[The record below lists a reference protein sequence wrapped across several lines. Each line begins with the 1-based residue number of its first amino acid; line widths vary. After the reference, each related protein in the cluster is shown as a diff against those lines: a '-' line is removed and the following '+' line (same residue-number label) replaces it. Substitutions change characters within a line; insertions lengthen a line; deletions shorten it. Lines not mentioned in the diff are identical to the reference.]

1 MNSSKSLWT
10 TAAILFLVG
19 CTSPTES
26 QSQDSSPKET
36 ATSPTASVQPTVKAT
51 KSKVNSKG
59 WEVTVTGIR
68 SEGQTF
74 KGEYSTYE
82 AVEAWTVVSV
92 TLKNTSGKR
101 QREEDAPFFCTFSNL
116 IDSKG
121 NEYQG
126 KETET
131 KYSSDLLNKPFS
143 PGESRSE
150 DCFFDTPKGIK
161 VKELVLDP
169 IEDNSIRLKL

>member
-10 TAAILFLVG
+10 AAAILFLVG
-19 CTSPTES
+19 CTPVTES
-26 QSQDSSPKET
+26 QSQDSSPQKT
-36 ATSPTASVQPTVKAT
+36 ATEPAAPVQPTVKAT
-51 KSKVNSKG
+51 KSKVNTKG
-59 WEVTVTGIR
+59 WEVTVTGVR

-92 TLKNTSGKR
+92 TIKNTSGKR
-101 QREEDAPFFCTFSNL
+101 QKDVDAPFSCTFSKL

-121 NEYQG
+121 NEHDG
-126 KETET
+126 EETEF
-131 KYSSDLLNKPFS
+131 KYSSELVGKPLS

-150 DCFFDTPKGIK
+150 DCLFDTPKGIK
-161 VKELVLDP
+161 ATELVLDA
-169 IEDNSIRLKL
+169 IEDDSIRIKL